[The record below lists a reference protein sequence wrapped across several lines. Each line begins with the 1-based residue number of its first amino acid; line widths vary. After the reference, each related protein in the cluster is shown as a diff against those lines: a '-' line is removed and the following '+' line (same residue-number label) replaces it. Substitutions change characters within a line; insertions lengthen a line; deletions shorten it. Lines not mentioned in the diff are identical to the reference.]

1 MEEIEQTG
9 QEETEAQP
17 LPEEN
22 VVVEAKPAPEKEA
35 AAKTGSVPVESEDEA
50 SAKEGIHIPCVHRR
64 ISGSRCSHRDP
75 AEDPGYDAFR
85 IQGQN

>member
-22 VVVEAKPAPEKEA
+22 VVAEAKPAPEKEA
-35 AAKTGSVPVESEDEA
+35 AAKTRSVPVESEDEA
-50 SAKEGIHIPCVHRR
+50 VLLK
-64 ISGSRCSHRDP
+64 RDP
-75 AEDPGYDAFR
+75 HPLCPLTNTWQQVFTSVPSRRPR
-85 IQGQN
+85 I